1 MIEEVFLHSPFHD
14 GDLRYIYQMRN
25 RTFTGSLWNELAL
38 VWNWQAMIEEVIL
51 HFLFVNGEV
60 RCIWLEINR

>member
-1 MIEEVFLHSPFHD
+1 MIEEAFLHSPFHD

-38 VWNWQAMIEEVIL
+38 VWNCDRGGHSSLPICERRSKMHL
-51 HFLFVNGEV
+51 V
-60 RCIWLEINR
+60 RDK